1 MHSTEAGVLL
11 LDADPDLG
19 AGLSDEEFALARRHL
34 RVRVR
39 VVEPGEW
46 DPRADDRAPDGHL
59 GLLVLDGV
67 LVRDVSVRGRCCAE
81 VLGAGDVL
89 RPWDEE
95 EAVHASVDHLYRWE
109 ALRRTRVAELDAR
122 IAVVLPRWPSIVTT
136 LLARSVRRVRT
147 MGLQYALTQVQGVD
161 VRLHLVLWHL
171 ADRWGRVT
179 PRGVVLPLP
188 LTHNLLGRLIGARR
202 PSVTSA
208 LQRLDRD
215 GLVSRTDDGGWLLR
229 GAPDEVELEHES
241 PRRRP
246 QLSAVA

>member
-19 AGLSDEEFALARRHL
+19 ASLSNEEFAVARRHL
-34 RVRVR
+34 RARVR
-39 VVEPGEW
+39 TLEEGPW
-46 DPRADDRAPDGHL
+46 DPLGDADHTGHL

-89 RPWDEE
+89 RPWDQA
-95 EAVHASVDHLYRWE
+95 EAIDASVGHAYHWE
-109 ALRRTRVAELDAR
+109 ILRRTRIAVLDAR
-122 IAVVLPRWPSIVTT
+122 LGHVMTRWPSLVSI
-136 LLARSVRRVRT
+136 LLQRSLRRVRT

-179 PRGVVLPLP
+179 PDGVVLRLP
-188 LTHNLLGRLIGARR
+188 LTHQVLGRLIGARR

-208 LQRLDRD
+208 LQRLDRE
-215 GLVSRTDDGGWLLR
+215 GLVTRMDAGAWLLR
-229 GAPDEVELEHES
+229 GAPGEVELQHEPRSRPS
-241 PRRRP
+241 PA
-246 QLSAVA
+246 LAAVA